1 MGPSVMS
8 MFVAGWV
15 CVSLAAESED
25 PGAPLYMKVGD
36 DVILKP
42 SPTSGPITRIEWKY
56 NKNLAA
62 FWIGIGEEFDIFVP
76 GHLNLST
83 GALTITGLRRNDTGS
98 YSAEISGKKAG
109 VTQLIV
115 LSPVPK
121 PTVEKECD
129 LGGNTCDLTCDGN
142 TAGAEPVIYKWNFG
156 HTEKRTQVKKND
168 TDRFSEFI
176 CEVQNP
182 VSNESSQPVQNP
194 MLKLPDPEA
203 GWMENLNIQKG
214 VIVFVCLLF
223 VVLLLLVAHRMKAG
237 MWFFQK
243 ESLPW
248 EADFWRKQESPP
260 RAAAEYNG
268 TTSQM
273 TDEETPMT

>member
-1 MGPSVMS
+1 MGPSVMA
-8 MFVAGWV
+8 MFLAGWV
-15 CVSLAAESED
+15 CVSLAAETED
-25 PGAPLYMKVGD
+25 SGVELYKKVGD
-36 DVILKP
+36 DVILMP
-42 SPTSGPITRIEWKY
+42 SPTSGPITSIEWKY

-62 FWIGIGEEFDIFVP
+62 FWIGVGEEFDLFVP

-83 GALTITGLRRNDTGS
+83 GALTITGLTRNDTGS

-142 TAGAEPVIYKWNFG
+142 TAGAEPVTYKWNFG
-156 HTEKRTQVKKND
+156 HTEKGTQVKKND

-182 VSNESSQPVQNP
+182 VSQESSQPVPNP
-194 MLKLPDPEA
+194 MLTLPDPEA
-203 GWMENLNIQKG
+203 GGNLNIQKG
-214 VIVFVCLLF
+214 VIVFVCLLSV
-223 VVLLLLVAHRMKAG
+223 VVLLLAVHRKKAG

-260 RAAAEYNG
+260 SAPAESNG
-268 TTSQM
+268 TTSQR